1 MRLPLIG
8 TVPHAI
14 EYAAPTFKPPRLP
27 SLSMGNRNCAIEGC
41 NALEFRTTGV
51 CNRHKSMGIE
61 IPELASEIEQVQPAG
76 TLPERS
82 DLMGYENMTVAEL
95 KNLLRGVELPIS
107 GKKADLIARL
117 SENGVK
123 PRKGYKHKINHITW
137 IVYSLLF
144 GYGLY
149 IFELSTSDGSE
160 NTPLLGWVILIFILL
175 PVLDLFARFRRK
187 SGLPIPHWWSSMDVG
202 PTTRETLERSKL
214 STHIL
219 LFISAIIAMFP
230 LIIWDLG
237 GRPPP
242 VLLGELVYIQ
252 LFFSIPMGIVFFI
265 VSYLFLE
272 LLLWLRKTISTL

>member
-1 MRLPLIG
+1 MK
-8 TVPHAI
+8 
-14 EYAAPTFKPPRLP
+14 E
-27 SLSMGNRNCAIEGC
+27 
-41 NALEFRTTGV
+41 
-51 CNRHKSMGIE
+51 
-61 IPELASEIEQVQPAG
+61 QPAG

-123 PRKGYKHKINHITW
+123 PRKGYKHKMIHITW

-144 GYGLY
+144 GYGFY
-149 IFELSTSDGSE
+149 ILELSTSDGSS
-160 NTPLLGWVILIFILL
+160 NTSLLGWVILIFILL
-175 PVLDLFARFRRK
+175 PVLDLFARSRRK
-187 SGLPIPHWWSSMDVG
+187 SGLPIPHAVSSMDVG
-202 PTTRETLERSKL
+202 PTTRETLESSKL
-214 STHIL
+214 STHVL
-219 LFISAIIAMFP
+219 LIISAIIAMSP
-230 LIIWDLG
+230 LIFWDLG
-237 GRPPP
+237 GRPSS
-242 VLLGELVYIQ
+242 VFLYGQ